1 MVYARSSQD
10 GPFAHESQIVI
21 VIGVVSDLWAN
32 SAEAGTNLLCA
43 IKSYLCIRQNV
54 LLPDLMNQISS
65 LQQFRRL
72 ITRTTQQ
79 QRSNCFRSLRSG
91 VESPAA
97 SIMPYMNRRSSVWP
111 AATHRGWSAT
121 RVNDDVP
128 ANLEASKQP
137 RASDSRSTLHAL
149 HPTRSRP
156 ASRVI
161 LARSSGRLL
170 GPLLPLAVSQL
181 HRRPR

>member
-10 GPFAHESQIVI
+10 GPFAHESQILI
-21 VIGVVSDLWAN
+21 VISVVSDLWAN

-91 VESPAA
+91 VENPAA

-111 AATHRGWSAT
+111 AA
-121 RVNDDVP
+121 
-128 ANLEASKQP
+128 ASP
-137 RASDSRSTLHAL
+137 
-149 HPTRSRP
+149 
-156 ASRVI
+156 VECY
-161 LARSSGRLL
+161 AR
-170 GPLLPLAVSQL
+170 Q
-181 HRRPR
+181 